1 MSTFSL
7 QINILHEDK
16 YTVAAFVS
24 ENPDLIQVLGELYC
38 IPNFELPAFQ
48 TTGVDRSKK
57 NAHFHRTLLLS
68 DALNY
73 SWDSLKTI
81 RLYRTEPLTNLS
93 RFVHYEMTFDNE
105 MYQYVGQVKAS
116 TYFASFYQ
124 FIQKVAQTYKKHAA
138 VQLELL
144 FFLTSKTSSMTD
156 H

>member
-7 QINILHEDK
+7 QINIFHEDK
-16 YTVAAFVS
+16 YTLAAFVS
-24 ENPDLIQVLGELYC
+24 ENPDLIQALGELYC
-38 IPNFELPAFQ
+38 MPNFELPAFQ
-48 TTGVDRSKK
+48 TTLVDCSKK
-57 NAHFHRTLLLS
+57 SAHFHRTLLLS

-81 RLYRTEPLTNLS
+81 RLYRTEPLTDLS
-93 RFVHYEMTFDNE
+93 RFVHYEMTFDNG

-116 TYFASFYQ
+116 TYFSSFYK
-124 FIQKVAQTYKKHAA
+124 FIQKVAQTYKKHAT

-144 FFLTSKTSSMTD
+144 FSLTKKTSSMTS